1 MKLLDRHIIGVIV
14 FRSMTSMNESILKT
28 DCRGRLRYTAEQKKT
43 MVDAYLASGLSAPR
57 FAALH
62 GENYQTLVSWIK
74 KRNQV
79 GTSLPQVSLHP
90 ALLSLVP
97 AEIEDSTGIDA
108 GRAMEVWLPGGER
121 ILITSAGQLDLAVV
135 LILQLQNPRPC

>member
-1 MKLLDRHIIGVIV
+1 M
-14 FRSMTSMNESILKT
+14 SESILKT
-28 DCRGRLRYTAEQKKT
+28 DRRGRLRYTAEQKKT

-62 GENYQTLVSWIK
+62 GVNYQTLVSWIK
-74 KRNQV
+74 KRIQE
-79 GTSLPQVSLHP
+79 GASPPQGSLHP

-108 GRAMEVWLPGGER
+108 GPAMEVWLPGGER
-121 ILITSAGQLDLAVV
+121 ILITSSDQLDLAVG
-135 LILQLQNPRPC
+135 LIRQLQNPRPC